1 MFHVKHFLY
10 LLPKEAFMA
19 KQKKSLSKIA
29 GVGESAALRT
39 LRIEGSHNGATL
51 RTRIVRDKTK
61 YNRKLKHKKS
71 FAEAGDFSFIENFFS
86 MFHVKHLQGRASHFD
101 RGGMPSPSTAAT

>member
-1 MFHVKHFLY
+1 
-10 LLPKEAFMA
+10 MA